1 MLICQYNF
9 EIILVKLEIIE
20 NVIYISENSN
30 NYKYD

>member
-9 EIILVKLEIIE
+9 KIILVKLERIE
-20 NVIYISENSN
+20 IAIYISENSN

>member
-9 EIILVKLEIIE
+9 EIILVKLERIE
-20 NVIYISENSN
+20 IVIYISENSN

>member
-9 EIILVKLEIIE
+9 KIILIKLEIIE
-20 NVIYISENSN
+20 NAIYVSENSN